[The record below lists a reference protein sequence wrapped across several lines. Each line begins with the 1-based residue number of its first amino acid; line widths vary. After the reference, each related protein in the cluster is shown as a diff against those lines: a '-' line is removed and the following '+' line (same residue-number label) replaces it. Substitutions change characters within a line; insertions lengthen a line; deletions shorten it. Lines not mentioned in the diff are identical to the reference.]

1 MLINLEIGLMTEPFG
16 LFLFVMQGV
25 MPNVKMKAIHVA
37 ALPFL
42 LIDIATI
49 GVLMVVPDIAM
60 GLTRLVS

>member
-1 MLINLEIGLMTEPFG
+1 
-16 LFLFVMQGV
+16 MQGV

-42 LIDIATI
+42 LIDIAAI
-49 GVLMVVPDIAM
+49 GVLMVLPDIAM